1 MHGVISSRDETS
13 CDKFVLQTPYTG
25 LKEAA
30 KRGLVAM
37 FNALCRKMMQP
48 SRLGKQDEHGLSL
61 LHYAAM
67 NNHPQIIAQLLIQ
80 SMDVNVRRN
89 NIMGTGMCMP
99 VLMLLFLVQ
108 L

>member
-1 MHGVISSRDETS
+1 MISFSHM
-13 CDKFVLQTPYTG
+13 VLNVLFQTPYTG

-89 NIMGTGMCMP
+89 NIMGTGEHDFSPQFWKC
-99 VLMLLFLVQ
+99 
-108 L
+108 